1 MLKPS
6 LDSEFVT
13 ILAPTAEEAL
23 REFKRQGLGD
33 RGYLIAGQMAR
44 HRFSVVEG
52 EEAHALDNLSGM
64 VVVTF
69 RRS

>member
-1 MLKPS
+1 MPKTAFE
-6 LDSEFVT
+6 SEFVT
-13 ILAPTAEEAL
+13 ILAPTAEEAF

-44 HRFSVVEG
+44 HRFSIVAG
-52 EEAHALDNLSGM
+52 EEARGIDDLNGM
-64 VVVTF
+64 VVATF